1 MLLMEPV
8 SILTAVLLALLGY
21 FIVQT
26 IYRLYFHPLS
36 KFPGPKI
43 AAAGRFYEFYFDIV
57 KGGMYIWEIQ
67 RMHEQYGPIVRVNH
81 RELHIKDPDYY
92 AEVYSSRKQEKDFHA
107 VSAYGMTQSMITT
120 LDHDHHR
127 FRRGLL
133 NSFFSKRAVASL
145 EPMVLEKVNRAAER
159 IEEAF
164 NQNEL
169 VPFDK
174 VFAAVTADIISKYSY
189 GRSVDY
195 LEKKDYQNDF
205 RDFGNVASNLSHIFT
220 FLPGMMGV
228 VKVIPEAWLQAIQPQ
243 AVGFFSMRNLV
254 RDQSLAMLKE
264 THRPGYKSPEGPDRN
279 IFHAL
284 CDPAVPEKEKE
295 IERLTEE
302 GLGVLAAGTETTA
315 RTLTVGTYY
324 LYYDKSVLHKL
335 RQELKEVMPKPD
347 SSITWAQLEKLPYL
361 NGVINESL
369 RLSHTLVMRLPRIAK
384 DQSLAYGEYVIPP
397 GTPVSMISYFIHLD
411 PKIFPDPQKFDP
423 ERWIRATEKGERL
436 SKYNVSFTKGNR
448 ICLGM
453 NLAYIELYH
462 MFATMA
468 RRFDM
473 DLHNTTFDNIRVDRE
488 FGPGLPK
495 GKNVIEG
502 YAKVTKVLTE

>member
-1 MLLMEPV
+1 
-8 SILTAVLLALLGY
+8 
-21 FIVQT
+21 
-26 IYRLYFHPLS
+26 
-36 KFPGPKI
+36 
-43 AAAGRFYEFYFDIV
+43 
-57 KGGMYIWEIQ
+57 
-67 RMHEQYGPIVRVNH
+67 
-81 RELHIKDPDYY
+81 
-92 AEVYSSRKQEKDFHA
+92 
-107 VSAYGMTQSMITT
+107 MTQSMITT

-228 VKVIPEAWLQAIQPQ
+228 VKVIPEAWLQTIQPQ

-264 THRPGYKSPEGPDRN
+264 THRPGYISPEGPDRN

-284 CDPAVPEKEKE
+284 CDPGVPEKEKE

-324 LYYDKSVLHKL
+324 LYHDKSVLHKL

-361 NGVINESL
+361 VRFYSSMMNTILKISL
-369 RLSHTLVMRLPRIAK
+369 TGRLER
-384 DQSLAYGEYVIPP
+384 
-397 GTPVSMISYFIHLD
+397 SY
-411 PKIFPDPQKFDP
+411 Q
-423 ERWIRATEKGERL
+423 
-436 SKYNVSFTKGNR
+436 
-448 ICLGM
+448 
-453 NLAYIELYH
+453 
-462 MFATMA
+462 
-468 RRFDM
+468 
-473 DLHNTTFDNIRVDRE
+473 
-488 FGPGLPK
+488 
-495 GKNVIEG
+495 
-502 YAKVTKVLTE
+502 